1 MKAQVKVSRS
11 KDDRIMITV
20 AVGEHT
26 YRAYIS
32 DAELQNYK
40 NLRIN
45 WETENT
51 APSVTSPALE
61 IELDPIEQ

>member
-1 MKAQVKVSRS
+1 
-11 KDDRIMITV
+11 MITV

-40 NLRIN
+40 NLLNN

-51 APSVTSPALE
+51 THSVTSPALE